1 MPAFIHHDLQL
12 LNPSFSSPLLD
23 VLTDLEHL
31 RRLEMRGSTPLPV
44 FLQLKRV
51 FHLLESLASARIE
64 GNHTTLADYVEAQVM
79 AHAAA
84 SGSATGTASRTA
96 SPTTT
101 RTASPTADDRL
112 REIDNIDAAMNEV
125 ELAVQ
130 PGQPLGG
137 HLLRALH
144 AVTVAGLQ
152 REGDGTPGAYRSGPV
167 RIAQAEHLPPDA
179 VQVPG
184 YMDELIAFINRP
196 DPPKYDLMKVALA
209 HHRFAWVHPFSN
221 GNGRVVR
228 LLTYALLIKYGFQ
241 VNAVGRLLNPAAV
254 FCADR
259 ARYYAL
265 LAQADQGTAEALE
278 GWCTYVLGGI
288 RDELNKVDRLAD
300 YRYLQARVLLP
311 AIAQARQRL
320 WVTPQEEAV
329 LAATV
334 KAGVVKAGDLEAALP
349 GLNANQRTYQIRKL
363 VGSGMLQPTQPG
375 ARQYTIGFTHNLL
388 LRGVVSALTA
398 EGLISAALSGAPPE
412 LDAAPTS
419 IPTADP
425 RGTA

>member
-1 MPAFIHHDLQL
+1 MPSFVHHDLQL

-31 RRLEMRGSTPLPV
+31 RRLEMRGTTPLPV

-64 GNHTTLADYVEAQVM
+64 GNHTTLADYVEAKVM
-79 AHAAA
+79 E
-84 SGSATGTASRTA
+84 TGEVSDT
-96 SPTTT
+96 
-101 RTASPTADDRL
+101 L
-112 REIDNIDAAMNEV
+112 REIDNIDGAMNEV
-125 ELAVQ
+125 ERAVQ
-130 PGQPLGG
+130 PGQPLGA
-137 HLLRALH
+137 HLLRGLH

-152 REGDGTPGAYRSGPV
+152 REGDRTPGTYRSGPV
-167 RIAQAEHLPPDA
+167 RIAQAEHQPPDA
-179 VQVPG
+179 VLVPG

-241 VNAVGRLLNPAAV
+241 VHAAGRLLNPAAV

-259 ARYYAL
+259 ERYYAL
-265 LAQADQGTAEALE
+265 LAQADQGTPEALE

-300 YRYLQARVLLP
+300 YHYLQARVLLP
-311 AIAQARQRL
+311 SIVLARQRQ

-329 LAATV
+329 LTATV
-334 KAGVVKAGDLEAALP
+334 KAGVVKAGDLEAVLP

-363 VGSGMLQPTQPG
+363 VGSGMLQPTQAG
-375 ARQYTIGFTHNLL
+375 ARQYTLGFTHNML
-388 LRGVVSALTA
+388 LRGVIHALTI
-398 EGLISAALSGAPPE
+398 EGLISPALSGAPYNVS
-412 LDAAPTS
+412 AV
-419 IPTADP
+419 
-425 RGTA
+425 RG